1 MSAYFGTFLVTKR
14 WKLLVYRLQL
24 ISSHAKINLSISFTI
39 LTAVCDRVTLLC
51 FWLILLRIFVLFLIM
66 LFVRCWRLFFF
77 WFFGLFQKK
86 STNPWW
92 KAFRKI
98 LWERGLRL
106 RKSRWEGGGGVWTW
120 HYILALEVTFIDVS
134 IALINKCWKTAL
146 HFQIL
151 VFFKTT
157 DLTSYIYFKF
167 PPYVRLRYFC
177 SCRSNMR

>member
-14 WKLLVYRLQL
+14 WKLLLYRLQL

-66 LFVRCWRLFFF
+66 LFVRCWRFSS
-77 WFFGLFQKK
+77 FGFLGYSRKNPQTHDGRHSGK
-86 STNPWW
+86 SYGSGVNDSGNPD
-92 KAFRKI
+92 
-98 LWERGLRL
+98 G
-106 RKSRWEGGGGVWTW
+106 RWRGGGVWTW

-134 IALINKCWKTAL
+134 ITLINKCWKTAL

-167 PPYVRLRYFC
+167 PSIDSPSLLL
-177 SCRSNMR
+177 